1 MLTLKKYYWYRKA
14 KKLLDKPAFREGCLM
29 YLRERAAEDLAQAEA
44 DLAEAEARLVT
55 LQEAATARLLEA
67 LNVLEDACSLQINP
81 PLFKAEF
88 DQYEPGPLF
97 GPYEDNL
104 DFRCTDPE
112 CDICSQAQLDEEI
125 AAEQEEEIDWYALD
139 LEDKLLEE
147 AQRAK
152 AQRAEQPDE
161 VWTTASDV
169 WQID

>member
-81 PLFKAEF
+81 PLF
-88 DQYEPGPLF
+88 